1 MYNLKKAK
9 INQNFPITIINA
21 KEQKAFIGVDGKSE
35 QETRSGKNLYNIFD
49 INNVSGLTVNNDGWA
64 TATINNSSG
73 ASLIILN
80 LKVPTTNLINVSTN
94 YALFLE
100 IETVSGQGFL
110 CLNEPSVKSQFQ
122 TDRTLSLSTL
132 TANSVNKYIMTTRN
146 NFESSTNMFWSY
158 LYSEAGKSCSIKYR
172 LSVLADTS
180 ITTDDFVYEPYG
192 ASPSPDYP
200 SEIHSV
206 ADDVNLL
213 NLENIE
219 NHSVNFYYENIGTNF
234 QLKAGET
241 YTLSFDAES
250 DITPFNVGIG
260 CGSSGNYQSDILNK
274 GGFQNGRISITFTP
288 QNSNFTYGNYL
299 ALRFVR
305 YNNSTSYKYSAKN
318 IKLQKGT
325 TSTPYSPYNQ
335 GTVTIKQR
343 GKNENDGINY
353 GFYIGAEA
361 TTYRISGADNGLCI
375 PIENEVYTISS
386 KEIQNRYR
394 IACSNSLPSNT
405 SQNCFNGVVK
415 DGTNDNVTID
425 TSGYKYLL
433 INCTNINDIQ
443 IEQGSTSTPYEPY
456 QANDYTIQTEPLR
469 SLPNGV
475 KDTIEADGIH
485 RRVGRQILSNVEFL
499 TSTTLF
505 GVEGKFG
512 SYELIGAK
520 NEGRTYT
527 FMSDKIMYANEEF
540 LQYGA
545 FRNSTNLLVMTSSD
559 DTVENFNSKI
569 SGAEILYELAEEI
582 IEPFTEE
589 QQEVI
594 NSMKTFEGTNI
605 FDLQQDIDTSATI
618 EYREKITEEIKNAV
632 INNAE
637 KAYIEVL
644 DTGEIFDETENLK
657 SVKLNDERYIEGRGF
672 IGSVIAKEL
681 TGSFINDN
689 DFFKNIENKEIKYYN
704 GPVMGDDSVKYFDYG
719 TFIVQKPENDNVK
732 DDTSFVAFDYMIKF
746 NKKFENRLD
755 YSTGTVTVLQLL
767 ENICD
772 QVDVKLGTKT
782 FRNSDF
788 IIENNQFV
796 GGETCRDVL
805 SQIAQIA
812 FSWARI
818 DENDE
823 LVLDFNPTEI
833 ISETLN
839 PDDYFDLELNEVFG
853 PVNTIAFSNSKVTG
867 EYVSIHS
874 DDYSP
879 QEDEQIAIEIQDN
892 YFAYTENKRRQLL
905 EAARPLLGLTYT
917 PLKVKTCGRN
927 YLNCSDK
934 IEISNLQDIPCQT
947 YIFNNKLDFN
957 GTTFDEKSSPSIT
970 KVQQEFSFTGE
981 YKGAIRKTEI
991 IVDKANG
998 TITDYIQKVD
1008 GAVTE
1013 LAEIK
1018 RDING
1023 LSVSLG
1029 KSGGNNLLYYDT
1041 EFWRLTIYDILYRGF
1056 ENFSSITETSINTL
1070 LDTTITEYNE
1080 EEERISFV
1088 YENHNIEINQIKN
1101 PPIGEKDFSI
1111 RTNPFLEKIK
1121 SSNSI
1126 QETES
1131 IYTFDDV
1138 RKNTLSGLGYY
1149 LKQEKVEQEVIVPNG
1164 DYTLSFL
1171 YKTLDPGATS
1181 KVFIDNGET
1190 EQEYT
1195 LTSNTDNFKDFQL
1208 SREAI
1213 DEDISLIEET
1223 INNAPSFDD
1232 ITSQYLED
1240 NLGIIISDYSKTDS
1254 EITFSAF
1261 DVDYTIT
1268 QKISLKNS
1276 EGSYVTQL
1284 NEILE
1289 TVDDFDII
1297 TENFLNTNLGVTIT
1311 DYEKQN
1317 YIISFNIEEE
1327 NYIILLELE
1336 IHSISTKYN
1345 YLSAKVLTNTLKIK
1359 FETNLDRSVMIA
1371 DIMLNS
1377 GTDKLDWTQNANETL
1392 TDTVTIGKGIVI
1404 ESETDDVKF
1413 KADTDGIR
1421 IVKKDDE
1428 EDESARFTNLGTE
1441 TKNIEVKNTSNLGG
1455 LIVRKISNKKIW
1467 ILLGND

>member
-1 MYNLKKAK
+1 MYNLKREEINNITPISIESSNKRIFLKK
-9 INQNFPITIINA
+9 IN
-21 KEQKAFIGVDGKSE
+21 
-35 QETRSGKNLYNIFD
+35 GKNGFTQNI
-49 INNVSGLTVNNDGWA
+49 
-64 TATINNSSG
+64 
-73 ASLIILN
+73 
-80 LKVPTTNLINVSTN
+80 
-94 YALFLE
+94 
-100 IETVSGQGFL
+100 
-110 CLNEPSVKSQFQ
+110 
-122 TDRTLSLSTL
+122 TL
-132 TANSVNKYIMTTRN
+132 
-146 NFESSTNMFWSY
+146 
-158 LYSEAGKSCSIKYR
+158 
-172 LSVLADTS
+172 
-180 ITTDDFVYEPYG
+180 
-192 ASPSPDYP
+192 
-200 SEIHSV
+200 
-206 ADDVNLL
+206 
-213 NLENIE
+213 
-219 NHSVNFYYENIGTNF
+219 
-234 QLKAGET
+234 
-241 YTLSFDAES
+241 
-250 DITPFNVGIG
+250 
-260 CGSSGNYQSDILNK
+260 
-274 GGFQNGRISITFTP
+274 
-288 QNSNFTYGNYL
+288 
-299 ALRFVR
+299 
-305 YNNSTSYKYSAKN
+305 
-318 IKLQKGT
+318 LQ
-325 TSTPYSPYNQ
+325 
-335 GTVTIKQR
+335 
-343 GKNENDGINY
+343 KNENNELINEY
-353 GFYIGAEA
+353 VFPLNVE
-361 TTYRISGADNGLCI
+361 L
-375 PIENEVYTISS
+375 
-386 KEIQNRYR
+386 
-394 IACSNSLPSNT
+394 
-405 SQNCFNGVVK
+405 
-415 DGTNDNVTID
+415 NDNSYINIEGIHINGSVIELSQEQLNFFNNIVCVEGVNIFEID
-425 TSGYKYLL
+425 G
-433 INCTNINDIQ
+433 N
-443 IEQGSTSTPYEPY
+443 
-456 QANDYTIQTEPLR
+456 IQTEIEFNYVPL
-469 SLPNGV
+469 
-475 KDTIEADGIH
+475 
-485 RRVGRQILSNVEFL
+485 
-499 TSTTLF
+499 
-505 GVEGKFG
+505 
-512 SYELIGAK
+512 
-520 NEGRTYT
+520 
-527 FMSDKIMYANEEF
+527 
-540 LQYGA
+540 
-545 FRNSTNLLVMTSSD
+545 
-559 DTVENFNSKI
+559 
-569 SGAEILYELAEEI
+569 
-582 IEPFTEE
+582 
-589 QQEVI
+589 
-594 NSMKTFEGTNI
+594 
-605 FDLQQDIDTSATI
+605 
-618 EYREKITEEIKNAV
+618 ITEEIKNAV

-644 DTGEIFDETENLK
+644 DTGEIFDETEYLK

-681 TGSFINDN
+681 TGSFINVDSS
-689 DFFKNIENKEIKYYN
+689 FNIENKEIKYYN
-704 GPVMGDDSVKYFDYG
+704 GPVLNDGTVKYFDYG

-732 DDTSFVAFDYMIKF
+732 DDTSFTAFDYMVKF
-746 NKKFENRLD
+746 NKRFENRLD

-767 ENICD
+767 EDICD

-796 GGETCRDVL
+796 GGETCREVL

-867 EYVSIHS
+867 EYVAIFS

-879 QEDEQIAIEIQDN
+879 QEDEQIAIDIQDN
-892 YFAYTENKRRQLL
+892 YFAYTEDKRKQLL

-927 YLNCSDK
+927 YLNCLDK

-1041 EFWRLTIYDILYRGF
+1041 EFWRLSIYDVLYNGF
-1056 ENFSSITETSINTL
+1056 DSFEEITELEINTL

-1101 PPIGEKDFSI
+1101 PPVGEKDFSV

-1121 SSNSI
+1121 SINSI
-1126 QETES
+1126 QEAEG
-1131 IYTFDDV
+1131 IYTYDDI

-1149 LKQEKVEQEVIVPNG
+1149 LRQEKVEQEVTVPNG

-1240 NLGIIISDYSKTDS
+1240 NLGTIISDYSKTDS

-1289 TVDDFDII
+1289 TVEDFDTI

-1317 YIISFNIEEE
+1317 YIISFNIEGE

-1336 IHSISTKYN
+1336 IHSDSIKYN
-1345 YLSAKVLTNTLKIK
+1345 YLTINVSTNFLRIK

-1371 DIMLNS
+1371 DLMLNS
-1377 GTDKLDWTQNANETL
+1377 GADKLDWTQNANETL

>member
-1 MYNLKKAK
+1 MQYNAAVGTG
-9 INQNFPITIINA
+9 IF
-21 KEQKAFIGVDGKSE
+21 VS
-35 QETRSGKNLYNIFD
+35 NL
-49 INNVSGLTVNNDGWA
+49 VSYWGLEEA
-64 TATINNSSG
+64 
-73 ASLIILN
+73 
-80 LKVPTTNLINVSTN
+80 
-94 YALFLE
+94 
-100 IETVSGQGFL
+100 TVS
-110 CLNEPSVKSQFQ
+110 
-122 TDRTLSLSTL
+122 
-132 TANSVNKYIMTTRN
+132 A
-146 NFESSTNMFWSY
+146 W
-158 LYSEAGKSCSIKYR
+158 
-172 LSVLADTS
+172 
-180 ITTDDFVYEPYG
+180 
-192 ASPSPDYP
+192 
-200 SEIHSV
+200 
-206 ADDVNLL
+206 
-213 NLENIE
+213 
-219 NHSVNFYYENIGTNF
+219 VNF
-234 QLKAGET
+234 
-241 YTLSFDAES
+241 
-250 DITPFNVGIG
+250 V
-260 CGSSGNYQSDILNK
+260 
-274 GGFQNGRISITFTP
+274 
-288 QNSNFTYGNYL
+288 
-299 ALRFVR
+299 
-305 YNNSTSYKYSAKN
+305 
-318 IKLQKGT
+318 
-325 TSTPYSPYNQ
+325 
-335 GTVTIKQR
+335 
-343 GKNENDGINY
+343 
-353 GFYIGAEA
+353 
-361 TTYRISGADNGLCI
+361 
-375 PIENEVYTISS
+375 
-386 KEIQNRYR
+386 
-394 IACSNSLPSNT
+394 
-405 SQNCFNGVVK
+405 SQ
-415 DGTNDNVTID
+415 
-425 TSGYKYLL
+425 
-433 INCTNINDIQ
+433 Q
-443 IEQGSTSTPYEPY
+443 
-456 QANDYTIQTEPLR
+456 
-469 SLPNGV
+469 
-475 KDTIEADGIH
+475 
-485 RRVGRQILSNVEFL
+485 
-499 TSTTLF
+499 
-505 GVEGKFG
+505 
-512 SYELIGAK
+512 
-520 NEGRTYT
+520 
-527 FMSDKIMYANEEF
+527 YAN
-540 LQYGA
+540 G
-545 FRNSTNLLVMTSSD
+545 TP
-559 DTVENFNSKI
+559 I
-569 SGAEILYELAEEI
+569 IIIYELAEEV
-582 IEPFTEE
+582 IEPLTEE
-589 QQEVI
+589 QQEVV

-644 DTGEIFDETENLK
+644 DTGEIFDETEHLK
-657 SVKLNDERYIEGRGF
+657 TVKLNDERYVEGRGF

-704 GPVMGDDSVKYFDYG
+704 GPVMSDDTVKYFDYG

-767 ENICD
+767 EDICD

-796 GGETCRDVL
+796 GGETCREVL

-867 EYVSIHS
+867 EYVAIFS

-879 QEDEQIAIEIQDN
+879 QEDEKIAIDIQDN
-892 YFAYTENKRRQLL
+892 YFAYTEDKRKQLL

-917 PLKVKTCGRN
+917 PLKIKTSGRN
-927 YLNCSDK
+927 YLNCLDK

-1013 LAEIK
+1013 MAEIK

-1041 EFWRLTIYDILYRGF
+1041 EFWRLTIYDILYGGF

-1070 LDTTITEYNE
+1070 LDTTITDYSE
-1080 EEERISFV
+1080 EDDRISFI
-1088 YENHNIEINQIKN
+1088 YENHNIVINKIKNPPIGNIEINQITN
-1101 PPIGEKDFSI
+1101 PPIGKKDFSI

-1149 LKQEKVEQEVIVPNG
+1149 LRQEKVEQEVIVPNG

-1171 YKTLDPGATS
+1171 YKTLDQGATS

-1190 EQEYT
+1190 EQEYP

-1240 NLGIIISDYSKTDS
+1240 NLGTIISDYSKTDS

-1261 DVDYTIT
+1261 NVDYTIT

-1289 TVDDFDII
+1289 TVDDFEVI

-1317 YIISFNIEEE
+1317 YIISFNIGEE

-1336 IHSISTKYN
+1336 IHSYSIKYN
-1345 YLSAKVLTNTLKIK
+1345 YLTTKVLSNTLKIK

-1371 DIMLNS
+1371 DLMLNS